1 MSVKAVLFD
10 MDGVIFDSERAVLA
24 CWREVGARFGLKGIE
39 EVFVRCVGVN
49 KQRTRQILFEAY
61 PELDFDRF
69 DGAVRALFLSR
80 CDKGRLPLKPGARE
94 ILAALKEAGIPL
106 ALASSTRLLTVRRE
120 LDEAGLL
127 PFFDAVIGGDSV
139 TRSKPD
145 PEIFL
150 TAASRL
156 GAAPE
161 DCWVI
166 EDSFNGIRA
175 AYAGGLHPVMV
186 PDLLPPDAEMEEK
199 AELIVKDL
207 FDAWDYLEKRIE
219 KQRL

>member
-1 MSVKAVLFD
+1 MSGKAVLFD

-24 CWREVGARFGLKGIE
+24 CWQEVGARFSLRGIE
-39 EVFVRCVGVN
+39 QVFVRCVGVN
-49 KQRTRQILFEAY
+49 KQRTRQIFLEAY

-69 DGAVRALFLSR
+69 DEAVRALFLSR
-80 CDKGRLPLKPGARE
+80 YDKGRLPLKPGVRE
-94 ILAALKEAGIPL
+94 ILSALKEAGIPL
-106 ALASSTRLLTVRRE
+106 ALASSTRLVTVRRE

-127 PFFDAVIGGDSV
+127 PCFDAVIGGDTV
-139 TRSKPD
+139 AHSKPD

-175 AYAGGLHPVMV
+175 AHAGGMHPIMV
-186 PDLLPPDAEMEEK
+186 PDLLPPDAEMTEK
-199 AELIVKDL
+199 AEVIVKDL
-207 FDAWDYLEKRIE
+207 FEAMAYL
-219 KQRL
+219 LPMV

>member
-49 KQRTRQILFEAY
+49 KQRTRQIFLKAY
-61 PELDFDRF
+61 PELEFDRF
-69 DGAVRALFLSR
+69 DEAVRALFLSR
-80 CDKGRLPLKPGARE
+80 YDKGRLPLKPGAQE

-106 ALASSTRLLTVRRE
+106 ALASSTRLVTVRRE
-120 LDEAGLL
+120 L
-127 PFFDAVIGGDSV
+127 AVIGGDSV
-139 TRSKPD
+139 MRSKPD

-161 DCWVI
+161 NCWVI

>member
-1 MSVKAVLFD
+1 MFR
-10 MDGVIFDSERAVLA
+10 IP
-24 CWREVGARFGLKGIE
+24 VGQFRLHQHSRFI
-39 EVFVRCVGVN
+39 
-49 KQRTRQILFEAY
+49 
-61 PELDFDRF
+61 
-69 DGAVRALFLSR
+69 R